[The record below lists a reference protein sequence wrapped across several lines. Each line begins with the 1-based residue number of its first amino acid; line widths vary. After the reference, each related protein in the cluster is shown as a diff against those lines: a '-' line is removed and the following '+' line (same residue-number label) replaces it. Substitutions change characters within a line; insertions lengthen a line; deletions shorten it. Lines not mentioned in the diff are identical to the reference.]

1 MNQKMDYFTFIAA
14 SLKNK
19 PGRNLAMIFCFA
31 FIAANIFS
39 AQYLIAGAVGSIDL
53 GVSRMGADILVA
65 APQYSGFYKY
75 VGPENTAAIVKVE
88 SSTLRLNA
96 RIVNAAASVEGVA
109 KTSPQLYVATL
120 NLPELSS
127 LPVDIF
133 GIDPATDFTIQPW
146 LNQLLNNPPG
156 PGEVI
161 VGSAISGSVSSQ
173 ISLLGHPYTIAGRL
187 DPTRTAVDTTIFLRM
202 DDAYTLAAADGIV
215 PPSAPRIFPGDINGV
230 LVKVKPGA
238 DPAMVQARIKA
249 PNAALTV
256 LGRHFTL
263 DPVSKDIQGLPNLM
277 NMITVVVVLA
287 AFPLIALIAAMVARE
302 RQREIGILKSI
313 GAKRNIIFFLVMTES
328 LVLAALGGIAGVGA
342 SLVTFFVLDT
352 QGALNNALQVSFR
365 LPTGAETGL
374 MGSLAV
380 IVVIVIG
387 SLASLWPAYQ
397 SSMMNPYDAIRNDGQ

>member
-14 SLKNK
+14 SLRNK
-19 PGRNLAMIFCFA
+19 PGRNLATIFCFA

-39 AQYLIAGAVGSIDL
+39 AQYIIAGAVGSVDL

-65 APQYSGFYKY
+65 APQYSVFYKY

-88 SSTLRLNA
+88 PSTLRINA
-96 RIVNAAASVEGVA
+96 RSVDSTGSVEGVA
-109 KTSPQLYVATL
+109 KTSQQLYVTTM

-127 LPVDIF
+127 SPVDIF

-146 LNQLLNNPPG
+146 LNHPLNSPLG

-161 VGSAISGSVSSQ
+161 IGNTIKGAISSQ
-173 ISLLGHPYTIAGRL
+173 ISVLAHPYIIAGRL

-202 DDAYTLAAADGIV
+202 EDAYALAVADGIV
-215 PPSAPRIFPGDINGV
+215 PSSAPRIIPGDINGV

-263 DPVSKDIQGLPNLM
+263 DPVSKEIQGLPNLLI
-277 NMITVVVVLA
+277 MITAVVVLA
-287 AFPLIALIAAMVARE
+287 AFPLIALISAMVARE
-302 RQREIGILKSI
+302 RQREIGLLKSM
-313 GAKRNIIFFLVMTES
+313 GAKRNIILFLIMTES
-328 LVLAALGGIAGVGA
+328 LVLATLGGIAGIGA
-342 SLVTFFVLDT
+342 SIVIFSLLNIHRVLT
-352 QGALNNALQVSFR
+352 SGVQVS
-365 LPTGAETGL
+365 LHMPAPHEI
-374 MGSLAV
+374 AV
-380 IVVIVIG
+380 MVGMALFIVMIIG

-397 SSMMNPYDAIRNDGQ
+397 SSIMNPYDAIRHEG

>member
-14 SLKNK
+14 SLRNK
-19 PGRNLAMIFCFA
+19 PGRNLAAIFCFA

-39 AQYLIAGAVGSIDL
+39 AQYLIAGAVGSVDL

-65 APQYSGFYKY
+65 APQYSVFYKY
-75 VGPENTAAIVKVE
+75 VGPENTAALVKVE
-88 SSTLRLNA
+88 PSTLRINA
-96 RIVNAAASVEGVA
+96 RSVDSTGSVEGVA
-109 KTSPQLYVATL
+109 KTSQQLYVTTM

-127 LPVDIF
+127 SPVDIF

-146 LNQLLNNPPG
+146 LNHPLNSPLG

-161 VGSAISGSVSSQ
+161 IGNTIKGAISSQ
-173 ISLLGHPYTIAGRL
+173 ISVLGYPYIIAGRL

-202 DDAYTLAAADGIV
+202 EDAYALAVADGIV
-215 PPSAPRIFPGDINGV
+215 PSFAPRIIPGDINGV

-263 DPVSKDIQGLPNLM
+263 DPVSKEIQGLPNLLI
-277 NMITVVVVLA
+277 MITAVVVLA
-287 AFPLIALIAAMVARE
+287 AFPLIALISAMVARE
-302 RQREIGILKSI
+302 RQREIGLLKSM
-313 GAKRNIIFFLVMTES
+313 GAKRNIILFLIMTES
-328 LVLAALGGIAGVGA
+328 LVLATLGGIAGIGA
-342 SLVTFFVLDT
+342 SIVIFSLLNIHRVLT
-352 QGALNNALQVSFR
+352 SGVQASLYMPAPHEIAVMVGMALF
-365 LPTGAETGL
+365 
-374 MGSLAV
+374 
-380 IVVIVIG
+380 IVMIIG

-397 SSMMNPYDAIRNDGQ
+397 SSIMNPYDAIRHEG

>member
-14 SLKNK
+14 SLRNK
-19 PGRNLAMIFCFA
+19 PGRNLAAIFCFA

-39 AQYLIAGAVGSIDL
+39 AQYLIAGAVGSVDL

-65 APQYSGFYKY
+65 APQYSVFYKY
-75 VGPENTAAIVKVE
+75 VGPENTAALVKVE
-88 SSTLRLNA
+88 PSTLRINA
-96 RIVNAAASVEGVA
+96 RSVDSTGSIEGVA
-109 KTSPQLYVATL
+109 KTSQQLYVTTM

-127 LPVDIF
+127 SPVDIF

-146 LNQLLNNPPG
+146 LNHPLNSPLG

-161 VGSAISGSVSSQ
+161 IGNTIKGAISSQ
-173 ISLLGHPYTIAGRL
+173 ISVLGYPYIIAGRL

-202 DDAYTLAAADGIV
+202 EDAYALAVADGIV
-215 PPSAPRIFPGDINGV
+215 PSFAPRIIPGDINGV

-263 DPVSKDIQGLPNLM
+263 DPVSKEIQGLPNLLI
-277 NMITVVVVLA
+277 MITAVVVLA
-287 AFPLIALIAAMVARE
+287 AFPLIALISAMVARE
-302 RQREIGILKSI
+302 RQREIGLLKSM
-313 GAKRNIIFFLVMTES
+313 GAKRNIILFLIMTES
-328 LVLAALGGIAGVGA
+328 LVLATLGGIAGIGA
-342 SLVTFFVLDT
+342 SIVIFSLLNIHRVLT
-352 QGALNNALQVSFR
+352 SGVQASLYMPAPHEIAVMVGMALF
-365 LPTGAETGL
+365 
-374 MGSLAV
+374 
-380 IVVIVIG
+380 IVMIIG

-397 SSMMNPYDAIRNDGQ
+397 SSIMNPYDAIRHEG

>member
-14 SLKNK
+14 SLRNK
-19 PGRNLAMIFCFA
+19 QGRNLATIFCFA

-39 AQYLIAGAVGSIDL
+39 AQYLIAGAVGGVDL
-53 GVSRMGADILVA
+53 GVLRMGADILVA

-88 SSTLRLNA
+88 SSTLRINT
-96 RIVNAAASVEGVA
+96 RTVDAAASVEGVA

-127 LPVDIF
+127 SPVDIF

-146 LNQLLNNPPG
+146 LNHPLNNQPG

-161 VGSAISGSVSSQ
+161 VGNAISGSVLSQ
-173 ISLLGHPYTIAGRL
+173 ISLHGHPYTIAGRL

-215 PPSAPRIFPGDINGV
+215 PPSAPRISPGDINGV

-238 DPAMVQARIKA
+238 DPGMVQARIKA

-256 LGRHFTL
+256 LRRHFTL
-263 DPVSKDIQGLPNLM
+263 DPVAKDIQGLPNLL
-277 NMITVVVVLA
+277 NMITAVVVLA
-287 AFPLIALIAAMVARE
+287 AFPLIALIGAMVAYE
-302 RQREIGILKSI
+302 RQREIGLLKSM
-313 GAKRNIIFFLVMTES
+313 GAKRNIVFFLVFTES
-328 LVLAALGGIAGVGA
+328 LVLAVLGGIAGIGA
-342 SLVTFFVLDT
+342 SLATFFVLNT
-352 QGALNNALQVSFR
+352 LGALDHALQVSFL

-374 MGSLAV
+374 MAGLALL
-380 IVVIVIG
+380 VVITLG
-387 SLASLWPAYQ
+387 SISSLWPAYQ
-397 SSMMNPYDAIRNDGQ
+397 SSTMNPYEAIRNEGQ